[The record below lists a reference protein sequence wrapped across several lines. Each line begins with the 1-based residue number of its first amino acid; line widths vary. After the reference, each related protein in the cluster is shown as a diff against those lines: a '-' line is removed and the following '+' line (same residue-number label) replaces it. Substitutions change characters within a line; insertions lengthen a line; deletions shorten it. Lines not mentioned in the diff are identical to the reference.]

1 MLTHIRA
8 ITSEFMGKL
17 GIDLAFKKKENLA
30 LIFAYT
36 SKILFSGSRRGSLLL
51 SYLYIRH
58 NKMDKAVKI
67 FNTYE
72 KRAPLLINLAKAI
85 ERYKTKNKYLIPRVY
100 SLTQTWNKTLPVPR
114 QIQSHSDQELISQ
127 SFNINSYEFKSNKE
141 ILHIIAEDHEW
152 SITPGK
158 SEGKKY
164 LTLREARI
172 QLVEK
177 GRIVNKICQDA
188 GVPWSHLIDFG
199 SYLMIYRAAL
209 LFPNSWG
216 ELLEELHLFFIET
229 IKTGNDLGIH
239 VHYDKSFLAAEKIEE
254 DRIFINNEHL
264 KTWGDLEE
272 FGTIEDPISK
282 FGMVAGC
289 KNLLE
294 KYGRKVDPEFS
305 ANFFRSGS
313 YSMGTTI
320 EQTRISIEVLL
331 KAGIL
336 VSSSALSIDGIT
348 ESIGRLSKECVYNA
362 KFSSPWE
369 KEKNY
374 SNELFIEALP
384 LRTKYLARYCVMD
397 MARLYH
403 RKPHV
408 LEDVIQEAQKGQ
420 RYIISVDHD
429 IDIGFSK
436 YGGSW
441 DSLDEDS
448 GDFKI
453 LKKYIIA
460 LSKQKDLK
468 CIKANDFVKH
478 IMEQIYSSNGDRN
491 QFENQR
497 LIG

>member
-30 LIFAYT
+30 LIFAYA
-36 SKILFSGSRRGSLLL
+36 SKLLFSGSRRGSLLL

-67 FNTYE
+67 FGTYE
-72 KRAPLLINLAKAI
+72 KRTPLLINLAKAV
-85 ERYKTKNKYLIPRVY
+85 EKYKTKNKYLVPRIY
-100 SLTQTWNKTLPVPR
+100 SLTQTWNKSLPIPR
-114 QIQSHSDQELISQ
+114 QIQSFKNQGLISSP
-127 SFNINSYEFKSNKE
+127 SFNINSYEFKSSEE
-141 ILHIIAEDHEW
+141 ILHVIAEDHEW

-177 GRIVNKICQDA
+177 GRIVNKICQEA

-199 SYLMIYRAAL
+199 SYLMIKRAAL

-254 DRIFINNEHL
+254 DRIFINNGHL
-264 KTWGDLEE
+264 NTWGELEE
-272 FGTIEDPISK
+272 FGTIEDSLSK

-294 KYGRKVDPEFS
+294 EYGKKVDPEFS

-320 EQTRISIEVLL
+320 EQTKNSIEVLL

-336 VSSSALSIDGIT
+336 VSSSALAIDGIT

-369 KEKNY
+369 KENNY
-374 SNELFIEALP
+374 SNKLFIEALP

-397 MARLYH
+397 MARLYN
-403 RKPHV
+403 RKTRV

-420 RYIISVDHD
+420 GYIISVDHD

-441 DSLDEDS
+441 DSLDENT

-453 LKKYIIA
+453 LKKYIIG
-460 LSKQKDLK
+460 LSKQKGLK

-478 IMEQIYSSNGDRN
+478 IMEQIYNLNRD
-491 QFENQR
+491 EK
-497 LIG
+497 